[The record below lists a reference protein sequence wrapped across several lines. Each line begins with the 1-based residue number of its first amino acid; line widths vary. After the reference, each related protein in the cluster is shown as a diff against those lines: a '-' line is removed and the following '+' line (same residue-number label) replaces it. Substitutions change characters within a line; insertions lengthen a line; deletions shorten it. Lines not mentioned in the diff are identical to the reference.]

1 MILLAK
7 VALGLAGTAFVGA
20 GLLCS
25 EGFVQVKVEQKDPE
39 GHHINVI
46 APAALGPIA
55 AHCIPARNLE
65 DASQQIRPWLPLIDT
80 ALDALRQTDDI
91 VLVEVTEPD
100 RHVKVSKIGGSIVI
114 DVNDPNET
122 VHVSAPLRA
131 IQGTVDDIA
140 TAVPQQSPATGTAP

>member
-1 MILLAK
+1 MILLDK
-7 VALGLAGTAFVGA
+7 IALGLAGTAFVGA

-25 EGFVQVKVEQKDPE
+25 EGFVQVKVEQSGPQ

-55 AHCIPARNLE
+55 ARCIPATNLK
-65 DASQQIRPWLPLIDT
+65 DASDQIRPWLPVIDT
-80 ALDALRQTDDI
+80 SLDALRSTNDI
-91 VLVEVTEPD
+91 VLVEVTEPGQ
-100 RHVKVSKIGGSIVI
+100 HVKVSKVGGSIVI
-114 DVNDPNET
+114 DVNDHNET

-140 TAVPQQSPATGTAP
+140 AAAGPQ

>member
-1 MILLAK
+1 MILLGK
-7 VALGLAGTAFVGA
+7 IALGLAGTAFVGA

-25 EGFVQVKVEQKDPE
+25 EGFVQVKVEQKEPE
-39 GHHINVI
+39 GHHINIV

-55 AHCIPARNLE
+55 ARCIPARNLE
-65 DASQQIRPWLPLIDT
+65 DASRQLRPWLPVIDT
-80 ALDALRQTDDI
+80 SLEALRQTDDI
-91 VLVEVTEPD
+91 VLVEVTEPGQ
-100 RHVKVSKIGGSIVI
+100 HVRVSKVGGSIVV

-140 TAVPQQSPATGTAP
+140 AAGPR